1 MKYLIL
7 LPVLLMPWLLAA
19 QATEGEI
26 TFNETVQLKIELD
39 DTDNSAEM
47 RKMMPSSQS
56 SATTLFFNENKSL
69 YKNKEEGGSGT
80 ENISQEQDGMH
91 MEIRMIRPESSV
103 YRDLE
108 SGRTVESREFMGRF
122 FLIDEEAPRKLWK
135 LSGEQKTIL
144 GYPCQKALLQDTSRK
159 VEAWFTAQ
167 IPVSVGPGEF
177 SDLPGMILE
186 ITTGDRSAVATKI
199 ELKALPED
207 AIEKPTKGKSIGR
220 AEFKKLMDEKMKE
233 MGADGGG
240 NVRMIIRN

>member
-80 ENISQEQDGMH
+80 ENISQE
-91 MEIRMIRPESSV
+91 
-103 YRDLE
+103 
-108 SGRTVESREFMGRF
+108 
-122 FLIDEEAPRKLWK
+122 
-135 LSGEQKTIL
+135 
-144 GYPCQKALLQDTSRK
+144 
-159 VEAWFTAQ
+159 
-167 IPVSVGPGEF
+167 
-177 SDLPGMILE
+177 
-186 ITTGDRSAVATKI
+186 
-199 ELKALPED
+199 
-207 AIEKPTKGKSIGR
+207 IGR
-220 AEFKKLMDEKMKE
+220 AH
-233 MGADGGG
+233 
-240 NVRMIIRN
+240 V